1 MKPKVGIISAGALG
15 TALAQSISKNND
27 NILLWG
33 RNPELINEI
42 NNEHTNSKYYPNFQL
57 NENITGID
65 DLEKLYDCN
74 VIILAIQSSVIREMM
89 EKLAKI
95 ISPDCAIITTI
106 KGIELSSHKTMSQ
119 IINEYV
125 DNETYV
131 LSGPNIAK
139 EIMNN
144 FPAATSIAGKGD
156 YRLIESVFDKSNMKV
171 YYNDDI
177 IGTEFCGIIKNIIA
191 ISQGILEGMD
201 INYNAKLAF
210 FTKSFLEA
218 KDIIEKLG
226 GKRDTVD
233 QYCGFGDIITASLF
247 PVSRN
252 HTLGVLAGQNIV
264 IDEQAT
270 GVLFEGKNTSKVFK
284 QICDEHDIH
293 SPTVDFVYHTV
304 IENKNPKIEFNRIW
318 DEL

>member
-74 VIILAIQSSVIREMM
+74 VIILAIPSSVIREMM

-119 IINEYV
+119 IIN
-125 DNETYV
+125 DTLTMNICT
-131 LSGPNIAK
+131 SG
-139 EIMNN
+139 
-144 FPAATSIAGKGD
+144 S
-156 YRLIESVFDKSNMKV
+156 
-171 YYNDDI
+171 
-177 IGTEFCGIIKNIIA
+177 
-191 ISQGILEGMD
+191 
-201 INYNAKLAF
+201 
-210 FTKSFLEA
+210 
-218 KDIIEKLG
+218 
-226 GKRDTVD
+226 
-233 QYCGFGDIITASLF
+233 
-247 PVSRN
+247 
-252 HTLGVLAGQNIV
+252 
-264 IDEQAT
+264 
-270 GVLFEGKNTSKVFK
+270 
-284 QICDEHDIH
+284 
-293 SPTVDFVYHTV
+293 
-304 IENKNPKIEFNRIW
+304 
-318 DEL
+318 